1 MKATSVLIIA
11 CVVGYFLSHAD
22 GLALWPYGSPQNR
35 WWQYDTYLFL
45 HAGFLHLAINMIA
58 LLSFGPTIERAWGS
72 GTFLACYLSAGILGG
87 AVQSLF
93 SAGPIVGASAAI
105 FGLFAAY
112 AMVKPE
118 AKLLSVFLYSMRVRL
133 VLALYIAL
141 SLLAIVMGW
150 AASVAHVAHVVGAL
164 VGFAFWFAQ
173 EKAPAFPA
181 RGF

>member
-11 CVVGYFLSHAD
+11 CVVGYFLSHVD

-45 HAGFLHLAINMIA
+45 HAGFLHLVINMLA
-58 LLSFGPTIERAWGS
+58 LLSFGPTIERTWGS
-72 GTFLACYLSAGILGG
+72 GTFLACYLCAGILGG

-112 AMVKPE
+112 AMIKPQ

-133 VLALYIAL
+133 VLGLYIAL

-150 AASVAHVAHVVGAL
+150 ATYVAHVAHIVGAF

-173 EKAPAFPA
+173 EKAPGGED